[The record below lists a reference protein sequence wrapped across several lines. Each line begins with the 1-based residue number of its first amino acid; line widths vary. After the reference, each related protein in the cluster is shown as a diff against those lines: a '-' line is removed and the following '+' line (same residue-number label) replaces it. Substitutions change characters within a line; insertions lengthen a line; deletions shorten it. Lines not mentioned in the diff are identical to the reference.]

1 MPPRRDPRRAAEPN
15 FPDIDQLG
23 EAMARAFQ
31 ANIRPPQRTL
41 VEMMYNLKLETF
53 EGNEGYEGAEKW
65 LDRIEQTFQVMQ
77 SQGNLPANRWVETT
91 TWFLGREPAAW
102 WINQSRHMA
111 PERAAEWEVF
121 KENFMKRF
129 VPPEYI
135 DRKKQEF
142 TRLKQRNM
150 SAHEYYRKFTDL
162 SRYDSDLAGNQ
173 AEMLRRFKLG
183 SKKKYRTFANA
194 LPCADYHEYFEILV
208 QMEDSDNLPDSEDK
222 EDKGNGQKKNDK
234 GKGISIPGPR
244 QTQNFKKSGMSSSS
258 SSGGFSATGPRRGGG
273 RFGNGPRFSGQR
285 GFGGAGSSGPPLC
298 RRCNF
303 RHHGECRRLSGACFT
318 CGQTGHRAMYCPQ
331 NQQRPQQPVMPTSAP
346 TQQNFNSGSYGQG
359 GRGGAYHYQG
369 DAAPY
374 APGQY
379 HYSQDPYFQSGYSQD
394 QGGYT
399 SYPSMPASGS
409 QWYQGG
415 QPQQSGVAV
424 SSAGSFRPPA
434 QAGQGRTHQGRGNQS
449 GRGRGGRQPAQG
461 RVNHISLQDAQ
472 NHPDLIMGT
481 LNVLGHFAR
490 VLIDCGATHSV
501 ISHTFAQ
508 MTQPHPSPLGFDLEF
523 AMPRGDKCYV
533 DSFYPGC
540 PVMVDNVIMPA
551 NLIPLDIVD
560 FDVILGADW
569 LHYNR
574 AYIDCYGKSVTFLR
588 PGLPEITFVG
598 ERSGVRHGVIS
609 AIRVKKLLSKGCQ
622 GYLAHVV
629 LNYVDSGSVEE
640 VGVVRHYPDV
650 FPDDLPGLPPDRDV
664 EFSIE
669 LLPGTN
675 PISLTPYR
683 MAPAELRELKIQL
696 QELIDK
702 GFIQPSSSPWGA
714 PVLFVRKKDGTLR
727 LCIDYRQLNR
737 ATIKNRYPLP
747 RIDDLFDQLKGACVF
762 SKIDLRSGYY
772 QLKIKD
778 EDVHKT
784 AFRTRY
790 GHYEFLVMPF
800 GLTNAP
806 AAFMRLMNEVFQE
819 YLDRFVIVFIDD
831 ILVYSKSKSDHIR
844 HLNLVLRKLREHRLY
859 AKFSKCQFW
868 LDQVAFLG
876 HVVSV
881 QGIQVDPQ
889 KIAAVESWEQPRT
902 VTEVRS
908 FLGLAGYYRRFVQDF
923 SMITLPLTKL
933 TRKDVKFEWDESC
946 EQSFQQ
952 LKYCLTHAP
961 VLVLPDDD
969 GNFEIYSDAS
979 LNGLGCVL
987 MQHSRV
993 IAYASRQLKTH
1004 ERNYPTHDLELAAIV
1019 FALKIWRHYLYGEKC
1034 KIFTDH
1040 KSLQYLFT
1048 QHDLNLR
1055 QRRWLELLSDYDCTI
1070 EYHPGRANVV
1080 ADALSRKPQGRLN
1093 ALYASRVPLL
1103 AELRST
1109 GVELELEEQSE
1120 AFLANFQV
1128 KPILIDRVLAAQSL
1142 DEEIQELISLR
1153 KEGKKKDLRI
1163 RGSDGMFMQ
1172 ENRMYV
1178 PNNEELKKEILDEAH
1193 CSAYAMHPGGT
1204 KMYHTIRP
1212 FYYWPGMK
1220 REIAE
1225 YVSRCIVCQQVKA
1238 ERKKPFGRLQ
1248 PLPVPQWKWENIT
1261 MDFVYKLPRTQ
1272 NGFDGIWVVIDR
1284 FTKSAHFIPVREKYS
1299 LNKLAQLFIS
1309 KVVKYHGVPV
1319 NIISDR
1325 DPRFTSKFWTAFQ
1338 EALGTRFLYSTA
1350 YHPQTDGQSE
1360 RTIQTLE
1367 DMLRSSVMQFGDSWH
1382 DRLDLME
1389 FAYNNSFHSSIGMS
1403 PFEALYGKACR
1414 TPLCW
1419 SEVGE
1424 RILEGPEIVDETTQN
1439 IQVIKF
1445 NLKVS
1450 QDRQKSLADRHTT
1463 DRMYNVGDYVFLKLS
1478 PWRGVVR
1485 FGKKGKLSP
1494 RYIGPYE
1501 ITERIGEVAYRLE
1514 LPLELSKVHNVFH
1527 VSMLRHYVSDPSH
1540 VIPPQPLEINPDL
1553 TYDEEPVTIL
1563 DWKDKTLR
1571 NKTVSL
1577 VKVLWRNHTAE
1588 EATWETEER
1597 MRDMYPRLF
1606 YEF

>member
-1 MPPRRDPRRAAEPN
+1 MPPRRDHRRAAEPN
-15 FPDIDQLG
+15 FPDITQLG
-23 EAMARAFQ
+23 AAMAQAFQ
-31 ANIRPPQRTL
+31 ANIRPPQRTP
-41 VEMMYNLKLETF
+41 VETMYNLKLETF

-142 TRLKQRNM
+142 TSLKQRNM

-208 QMEDSDNLPDSEDK
+208 RMEDSDNLPDNEDE
-222 EDKGNGQKKNDK
+222 EDKGNGQKKNEK
-234 GKGISIPGPR
+234 GKGVSIPGPR

-285 GFGGAGSSGPPLC
+285 GFGGTGSSGPPLC

-303 RHHGECRRLSGACFT
+303 RHHGECRRSSGACFT

-415 QPQQSGVAV
+415 QPQQSGVAA
-424 SSAGSFRPPA
+424 SSTGSFRPPV
-434 QAGQGRTHQGRGNQS
+434 QTGQGRTHQGRGNQS

-508 MTQPHPSPLGFDLEF
+508 ITQPHPSPLGFDLEF

-533 DSFYPGC
+533 DSFYSGC

-574 AYIDCYGKSVTFLR
+574 AHIDCYGKSVTFLR
-588 PGLPEITFVG
+588 PGLPEVTFVG

-609 AIRVKKLLSKGCQ
+609 AIRTKKLLSKGCQ

-629 LNYVDSGSVEE
+629 LNDVDSGSVEE

-664 EFSIE
+664 EFSID

-737 ATIKNRYPLP
+737 VTIKNRYPLP

-819 YLDRFVIVFIDD
+819 YLDKFVIVFIDD

-876 HVVSV
+876 HVVSA

-889 KIAAVESWEQPRT
+889 KIAAVENWEQPRT

-908 FLGLAGYYRRFVQDF
+908 FLGLAV
-923 SMITLPLTKL
+923 M
-933 TRKDVKFEWDESC
+933 
-946 EQSFQQ
+946 
-952 LKYCLTHAP
+952 
-961 VLVLPDDD
+961 
-969 GNFEIYSDAS
+969 
-979 LNGLGCVL
+979 
-987 MQHSRV
+987 
-993 IAYASRQLKTH
+993 
-1004 ERNYPTHDLELAAIV
+1004 
-1019 FALKIWRHYLYGEKC
+1019 
-1034 KIFTDH
+1034 
-1040 KSLQYLFT
+1040 
-1048 QHDLNLR
+1048 
-1055 QRRWLELLSDYDCTI
+1055 LL
-1070 EYHPGRANVV
+1070 
-1080 ADALSRKPQGRLN
+1080 
-1093 ALYASRVPLL
+1093 
-1103 AELRST
+1103 
-1109 GVELELEEQSE
+1109 
-1120 AFLANFQV
+1120 
-1128 KPILIDRVLAAQSL
+1128 
-1142 DEEIQELISLR
+1142 
-1153 KEGKKKDLRI
+1153 
-1163 RGSDGMFMQ
+1163 
-1172 ENRMYV
+1172 
-1178 PNNEELKKEILDEAH
+1178 
-1193 CSAYAMHPGGT
+1193 
-1204 KMYHTIRP
+1204 
-1212 FYYWPGMK
+1212 
-1220 REIAE
+1220 
-1225 YVSRCIVCQQVKA
+1225 
-1238 ERKKPFGRLQ
+1238 
-1248 PLPVPQWKWENIT
+1248 
-1261 MDFVYKLPRTQ
+1261 
-1272 NGFDGIWVVIDR
+1272 
-1284 FTKSAHFIPVREKYS
+1284 
-1299 LNKLAQLFIS
+1299 
-1309 KVVKYHGVPV
+1309 
-1319 NIISDR
+1319 
-1325 DPRFTSKFWTAFQ
+1325 
-1338 EALGTRFLYSTA
+1338 
-1350 YHPQTDGQSE
+1350 
-1360 RTIQTLE
+1360 
-1367 DMLRSSVMQFGDSWH
+1367 
-1382 DRLDLME
+1382 
-1389 FAYNNSFHSSIGMS
+1389 
-1403 PFEALYGKACR
+1403 
-1414 TPLCW
+1414 
-1419 SEVGE
+1419 
-1424 RILEGPEIVDETTQN
+1424 
-1439 IQVIKF
+1439 
-1445 NLKVS
+1445 
-1450 QDRQKSLADRHTT
+1450 
-1463 DRMYNVGDYVFLKLS
+1463 
-1478 PWRGVVR
+1478 
-1485 FGKKGKLSP
+1485 
-1494 RYIGPYE
+1494 
-1501 ITERIGEVAYRLE
+1501 
-1514 LPLELSKVHNVFH
+1514 
-1527 VSMLRHYVSDPSH
+1527 
-1540 VIPPQPLEINPDL
+1540 
-1553 TYDEEPVTIL
+1553 
-1563 DWKDKTLR
+1563 
-1571 NKTVSL
+1571 
-1577 VKVLWRNHTAE
+1577 
-1588 EATWETEER
+1588 
-1597 MRDMYPRLF
+1597 
-1606 YEF
+1606 